1 MTSES
6 QAVPRGRARRFGK
19 FARLASGVASSMLA
33 EGVKQVA
40 SGRRPKARDLLLTP
54 ANASRLTQRLAE
66 MRGAAMKLGQIFSMD
81 TGDFLPRE
89 LADILAT
96 LRDAAYTMPDSQLD
110 EVLSEAFGAD
120 IGS

>member
-19 FARLASGVASSMLA
+19 FARLASGVAGSMLA

-81 TGDFLPRE
+81 TGDFLPR
-89 LADILAT
+89 
-96 LRDAAYTMPDSQLD
+96 R
-110 EVLSEAFGAD
+110 GAKRCLWCRLCQKAKAL
-120 IGS
+120 